1 MKHQFKVESGAIVQ
15 LSGTV
20 LEPFAIVCHQD
31 AVEFTTKV
39 PLDATPANQLEVYVL
54 PGVVVKNA
62 SIRLRFVQPENI
74 PL

>member
-1 MKHQFKVESGAIVQ
+1 MKRQFKVESGAIVQ

-20 LEPFAIVCHQD
+20 LEPFAIEPHQD

-39 PLDATPANQLEVYVL
+39 PLGATPANQLYVYES

>member
-1 MKHQFKVESGAIVQ
+1 MKRQFEVESSAIVQ

-20 LEPFAIVCHQD
+20 LEPFAIEPHQD

-39 PLDATPANQLEVYVL
+39 PLDATPASQLYVYES

>member
-1 MKHQFKVESGAIVQ
+1 MKRQFKVESGAIVQ
-15 LSGTV
+15 LAGTV
-20 LEPFAIVCHQD
+20 LIPLVIEPGQA
-31 AVEFTTKV
+31 AVEFATKV
-39 PLDATPANQLEVYVL
+39 PLGATPANQLYVYES